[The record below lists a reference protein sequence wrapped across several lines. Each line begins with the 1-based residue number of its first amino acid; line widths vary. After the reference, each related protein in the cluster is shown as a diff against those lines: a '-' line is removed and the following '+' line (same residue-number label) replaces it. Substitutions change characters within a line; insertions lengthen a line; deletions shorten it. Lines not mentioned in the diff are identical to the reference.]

1 MVVIDKISCIGCGQ
15 CEKDCFGH
23 NISMK
28 EGKAH
33 IIGNCFEC
41 GHCVAI
47 CPVNAAKI
55 QGDIE
60 DEIQTGNRKA
70 EEFLNLIKNRRSIR
84 YYKDQ
89 PVSNEQIQLVLEA
102 GRYTPTA
109 GNAQGVTY
117 TVVSKKL
124 PEVKPYIWRG
134 LLQFGKKMK
143 EIDPD
148 SMYDSL
154 WSRMYTQCCRT
165 QGKEDH
171 LFFNAPILLI
181 VAAKTSVNGILA
193 ADSVE
198 LMANTL
204 GLGCLYSGFIERGLK
219 ESSEALELLN
229 LKKEDICI
237 CMLMG
242 YPDISYQRPAPRKPA
257 VIYWK

>member
-1 MVVIDKISCIGCGQ
+1 MVVIDEMVCIGCGQ

-23 NISMK
+23 NISLK
-28 EGKAH
+28 DGKAH
-33 IIGNCFEC
+33 IMGKCFEC

-55 QGDIE
+55 VGASQN
-60 DEIQTGNRKA
+60 EIQTGNEKA
-70 EEFLNLIKNRRSIR
+70 AGFLKLIKNRRSIR

-89 PVSNEQIQLVLEA
+89 PISKEQMQLVLEA

-109 GNAQGVTY
+109 GNAQDVIY
-117 TVVSKKL
+117 TVVDKKL
-124 PEVKPYIWRG
+124 SEVKPYIWQG

-143 EIDPD
+143 ELDPN
-148 SMYDSL
+148 SIYDNL
-154 WSRMYTQCCRT
+154 WNRMYTQCCRT

-171 LFFNAPILLI
+171 LFFHAPVLLVI
-181 VAAKTSVNGILA
+181 SAKTSVNGILA
-193 ADSVE
+193 ADSIE

-219 ESSEALELLN
+219 ESSEALKLLN
-229 LKKEDICI
+229 LQKDDICV

-242 YPDISYQRPAPRKPA
+242 YPDIIYQRPAPRKPA
-257 VIYWK
+257 VIYWD